1 MLQNTALYSSA
12 ERMNMS
18 APELFAS
25 SLHAENWPTSPHQRQ
40 ALSRDLFRSVIALS
54 EVSADFLTCA
64 AGIFAAYFIHIS
76 LHIGAQILYPVRERA
91 AISIVFGFFVV
102 LLLQRDG
109 AYRGD
114 GSLLQIR
121 ETERAIRI
129 PAQSLL
135 LSLPFSLLLNLNFS
149 CVPFLIAIVL
159 IPLLLILQKQMFSAI
174 VRILQVRE
182 YGIERVV
189 VYGAGDTGKRIVS
202 ALLYSSRLGLRPVA
216 VIDDSP
222 ELAGDSMFEMG
233 YRRTR
238 SVPVQPGPVTAS
250 LLKACRC
257 NMLMVAISNLST
269 EKLTN
274 AVHAAKQARLRI
286 AFLLGSPLQDPQ
298 WTESTDVDGL
308 LITSAVEQVAP
319 WYYAAAKRM
328 ADLVMSSLLLVLFSP
343 VLFLIAFLIRLDS
356 PGPALFVQKR
366 VGRYGELFDMYKFRS
381 MHTNA
386 PKYDVSPT
394 KSSDPRITR
403 IGKFLRR
410 LSLDELPQLM
420 NVILGNMSMVGP
432 RPEMPFVVQRYSS
445 RHRQRLQVI
454 PGITGLW
461 QLSADR
467 ALPIHENIDYD
478 LYYIRNRTFFMD
490 MAVLI
495 HTLLFAIGGGI

>member
-1 MLQNTALYSSA
+1 
-12 ERMNMS
+12 MNMS
-18 APELFAS
+18 APEFFAS
-25 SLHAENWPTSPHQRQ
+25 SLHAETLATSRKERRTI
-40 ALSRDLFRSVIALS
+40 SRDLFRSVIALS

-64 AGIFAAYFIHIS
+64 AGIFAAYFIYLS
-76 LHIGAQILYPVRERA
+76 LHIGTQLRYPVREVA
-91 AISIVFGFFVV
+91 AVSIVFGLFVV
-102 LLLQRDG
+102 LLMQRDG
-109 AYRGD
+109 AYRGG

-135 LSLPFSLLLNLNFS
+135 LLLPFSLLLSLNFF
-149 CVPFLIAIVL
+149 CVSFLVAIVL
-159 IPLLLILQKQMFSAI
+159 IPLLLILQKQMFSSI
-174 VRILQVRE
+174 IRILHVQE

-202 ALLYSSRLGLRPVA
+202 ALLYSSRLGLHPVA

-222 ELAGDSMFEMG
+222 ELAGDSVFEMG
-233 YRRTR
+233 YRRSR
-238 SVPVQPGPVTAS
+238 SVPVQRGPVTAAMLQS
-250 LLKACRC
+250 CRC
-257 NMLMVAISNLST
+257 NMLMVAIPNLST
-269 EKLTN
+269 EKLSA

-286 AFLLGSPLQDPQ
+286 AFLLGSPLQEPQ
-298 WTESTDVDGL
+298 WTESTDIDGL
-308 LITSAVEQVAP
+308 LLTAAIEQVAP

-328 ADLVMSSLLLVLFSP
+328 ADLIMSSLLLVLFSP
-343 VLFLIAFLIRLDS
+343 LLFLIAFLIRLDS

-381 MHTNA
+381 MHTSA

-394 KSSDPRITR
+394 KSCDPRITR

-420 NVILGNMSMVGP
+420 NVFLGNMSMVGP
-432 RPEMPFVVQRYSS
+432 RPEMPFVVQRYNS
-445 RHRQRLQVI
+445 RHQQRLQVI

-467 ALPIHENIDYD
+467 ALPIHENIEYD

-495 HTLLFAIGGGI
+495 HTLLFAMGGGI

>member
-1 MLQNTALYSSA
+1 
-12 ERMNMS
+12 MS
-18 APELFAS
+18 APEFFAS
-25 SLHAENWPTSPHQRQ
+25 SLHAENLASSPKERQ
-40 ALSRDLFRSVIALS
+40 AISRDLFRSVIALS

-64 AGIFAAYFIHIS
+64 AGIFAAYFIHLS
-76 LHIGAQILYPVRERA
+76 LHMGTQLRYPVREIA
-91 AISIVFGFFVV
+91 AISIVFGLFVV
-102 LLLQRDG
+102 LLMQRDG

-149 CVPFLIAIVL
+149 CMQFFIAIIL
-159 IPLLLILQKQMFSAI
+159 IPLLLILQKQMFSSI
-174 VRILQVRE
+174 IRILQVRE

-189 VYGAGDTGKRIVS
+189 VYGAGETGKRIVS

-233 YRRTR
+233 YRRSR
-238 SVPVQPGPVTAS
+238 SVPVQPGPVTAA
-250 LLKACRC
+250 LLKSCRC
-257 NMLMVAISNLST
+257 NMLMVAIPNLST

-274 AVHAAKQARLRI
+274 AVYAARQARLRI
-286 AFLLGSPLQDPQ
+286 AFLLGSPLQEPQ
-298 WTESTDVDGL
+298 WTESTAIDGL
-308 LITSAVEQVAP
+308 LLTSTLEQAAP
-319 WYYAAAKRM
+319 WYYAAAKRI
-328 ADLVMSSLLLVLFSP
+328 ADLILSSLLLVFFSP
-343 VLFLIAFLIRLDS
+343 LLCLIAFLIRLDS

-366 VGRYGELFDMYKFRS
+366 VGRHGELFDMYKFRS
-381 MHTNA
+381 MYTSA

-394 KSSDPRITR
+394 KSCDPRITR
-403 IGKFLRR
+403 IGKLLRR

-420 NVILGNMSMVGP
+420 NVFLGNMSMVGP
-432 RPEMPFVVQRYSS
+432 RPEMPFVVQRYNS

-467 ALPIHENIDYD
+467 ALPIHENIEYD

-490 MAVLI
+490 MSVLI
-495 HTLLFAIGGGI
+495 HTLLFAMGGGV